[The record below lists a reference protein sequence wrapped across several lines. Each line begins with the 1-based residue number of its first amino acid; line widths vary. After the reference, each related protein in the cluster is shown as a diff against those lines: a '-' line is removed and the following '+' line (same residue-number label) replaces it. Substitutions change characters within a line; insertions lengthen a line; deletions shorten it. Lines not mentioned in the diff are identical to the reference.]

1 MASLQHDT
9 VGQPEPPLTEGTM
22 KIDNLLTE
30 IREANLSYL
39 ILAQNM
45 IRADRAEALV
55 RLGLSEQVAGIIE
68 QLTAGQLLKIATSNL
83 LMCRFRFDDSMVWN
97 LLLSH
102 SRAGENAQASGM
114 HAAILMAGN
123 AVEAAV

>member
-1 MASLQHDT
+1 MNIQTLH
-9 VGQPEPPLTEGTM
+9 
-22 KIDNLLTE
+22 NE

-55 RLGLSEQVAGIIE
+55 RLGLSEDVASIIE
-68 QLTAGQLLKIATSNL
+68 QLTAGQLLKIAGSNM
-83 LMCRFRFDDSMVWN
+83 LMCRFRFDDSVVWN

-102 SRAGENAQASGM
+102 TKDAQSQAQGM
-114 HAAILMAGN
+114 HAAILMAGK
-123 AVEAAV
+123 AVEVA

>member
-1 MASLQHDT
+1 
-9 VGQPEPPLTEGTM
+9 M
-22 KIDNLLTE
+22 KVQNLLNE

-55 RLGLSEQVAGIIE
+55 RLGLSDEVADIID
-68 QLTAGQLLKIATSNL
+68 QLTAGQLLKIAASNM

-102 SRAGENAQASGM
+102 TRG
-114 HAAILMAGN
+114 AANSHNGSN
-123 AVEAAV
+123 SC